1 MITTFYITTAVLAV
15 LLATVAVFELLYH
28 RGLADAALKL
38 RRWSFVTFYTLFLA
52 ATVSRFFTVDG
63 DQIEM
68 MPTMTICLDYCAFV
82 AFAMQGMAY
91 FGRKHYQNPYNWFF
105 MLELPVGVILL
116 NILMRVTGS
125 YRTFYSPADVT
136 LPAGDSGE
144 RLIFLTRIIM
154 QVLIVM
160 CYIFLLV
167 LLLESYIHNRRTAN
181 ERMSNIEGKQYKS
194 EHINILLYALL
205 LVMTASSNFYNSV
218 AYHIVCN
225 VLMTVMV
232 ARSVVIFKRFADY
245 AMMKAN
251 GSFTAA
257 VIEDQLKGLL
267 LVEHD
272 NPLLESNTTLD
283 DVAEALKVGRDEL
296 SDYIYNKLGLSFSAW
311 ISEKKL
317 LFCAHMLATT
327 DRMISDI
334 ALSAGYMNAPAMNKA
349 FKAKFGTT
357 PSQYRQQKH

>member
-1 MITTFYITTAVLAV
+1 M
-15 LLATVAVFELLYH
+15 
-28 RGLADAALKL
+28 
-38 RRWSFVTFYTLFLA
+38 
-52 ATVSRFFTVDG
+52 
-63 DQIEM
+63 
-68 MPTMTICLDYCAFV
+68 
-82 AFAMQGMAY
+82 
-91 FGRKHYQNPYNWFF
+91 
-105 MLELPVGVILL
+105 ILL

-125 YRTFYSPADVT
+125 YRTFYRPSDVT
-136 LPAGDSGE
+136 LPAGGSGE

-160 CYIFLLV
+160 CYLFLLV
-167 LLLESYIHNRRTAN
+167 LLLESYIHNRRTVN

-194 EHINILLYALL
+194 EHINILLYTLL

-357 PSQYRQQKH
+357 PSQYRQQKR